1 MRIGLV
7 GAGRWGKRYIET
19 LKHVPGV
26 QLAHLA
32 SGNPESIKLVPKGC
46 RVTPNWREVAANRV
60 LDGVILATPPA
71 THAEM
76 ALAVIGAGVP
86 VLIEK
91 PMALSLQDAHAIV
104 DAAENRGVLA
114 MIGHTH
120 LYSNAFRALKQ
131 KGNSL
136 GSLRHTRSAG
146 GSWGPF
152 RPDAPMLWDWG
163 PHDIAMCLD
172 LFGSH
177 PRRVHATLTG
187 IATAPQRNGEAI
199 AITLDF
205 ERGAR
210 SEIHVSNIERQKR
223 RVFEATYASGKL
235 IYDDLAE
242 NKLVYYANSAS
253 AEPIAIDKSLP
264 LGNLVAAFC
273 RAIEKGEGSN
283 PSLLLG
289 LKVIEILAACEL
301 ALNRAEHGDS
311 EVLGR

>member
-7 GAGRWGKRYIET
+7 GAGRWGRRYIET
-19 LKHVPGV
+19 LRHLPGV
-26 QLAHLA
+26 QLVHLA
-32 SGNPESIKLVPKGC
+32 SGNPESSKLVPSEC
-46 RVTPNWREVAANRV
+46 QVTPIWREVAENRA

-76 ALAVIGAGVP
+76 ALAAINAGVP

-91 PMALSLQDAHAIV
+91 PMTLSLHDACDIV
-104 DAAENRGVLA
+104 DAAETRGVLA
-114 MIGHTH
+114 MVGHTH

-136 GSLRHTRSAG
+136 GSLRHTQSAG

-152 RPDAPMLWDWG
+152 RPDTPVLWDWG

-172 LFGSH
+172 LFGSF
-177 PRRVHATLTG
+177 PRHVHATLNG
-187 IATAPQRNGEAI
+187 VEATPQGTGEAI

-205 ERGAR
+205 EGGAR
-210 SEIHVSNIERQKR
+210 SEIHVSNIECRKQ
-223 RVFEATYASGKL
+223 RVFEAIYADGKL

-242 NKLVYYANSAS
+242 NKLVYYAVSGPAG
-253 AEPIAIDKSLP
+253 AVPIDKTMP
-264 LGNLVAAFC
+264 LDNLVEAFC
-273 RAIEKGEGSN
+273 GAIGKREGSS
-283 PSLLLG
+283 PSLRLG

-301 ALNRAEHGDS
+301 ALNRGRYGDS
-311 EVLGR
+311 GVLGR